1 MIKPPRLSLRLST
14 IKNGLS
20 NAYVYMKRLRHLLHD
35 LLHNPDY
42 EYYMAIVL
50 LGVILGTC
58 VSIAIYGLLFY

>member
-1 MIKPPRLSLRLST
+1 
-14 IKNGLS
+14 
-20 NAYVYMKRLRHLLHD
+20 MKRLRHLLHD